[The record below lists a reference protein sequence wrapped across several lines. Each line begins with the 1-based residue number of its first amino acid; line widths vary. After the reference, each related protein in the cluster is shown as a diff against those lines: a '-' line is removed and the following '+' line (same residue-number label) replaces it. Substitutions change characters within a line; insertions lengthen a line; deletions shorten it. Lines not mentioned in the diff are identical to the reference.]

1 MKIASIIAAMLLT
14 AGLAITALAAEPTTK
29 PEPTSLF
36 NGKDLA
42 GWVAVHDP
50 VFVVTNGSLRL
61 VTGMGWLRTEKQYKD
76 FTLDLEWRALE
87 NGYDSGIFLRA
98 GLEGKPWPKDGWQ
111 VNLLGAALG
120 GLVKGTRTIVPAET
134 PRLPLNE
141 WVKFRIEVKG
151 KKVKLSVN
159 GEAAWEYEGID
170 AEEGYLG
177 IQAENKAFEFRNIRI
192 HVPISTSP

>member
-1 MKIASIIAAMLLT
+1 
-14 AGLAITALAAEPTTK
+14 
-29 PEPTSLF
+29 
-36 NGKDLA
+36 
-42 GWVAVHDP
+42 
-50 VFVVTNGSLRL
+50 
-61 VTGMGWLRTEKQYKD
+61 LRTEKQYKD
-76 FTLDLEWRALE
+76 FTLELEWRALE

-98 GLEGKPWPKDGWQ
+98 GLDGKPWPKDGWQ

-177 IQAENKAFEFRNIRI
+177 IQAENKSFEFRNIRI